1 VPTLTSN
8 IGHLL
13 WSGIVADERVESV
26 VGHLMSD
33 VMFSGW
39 GVRTLADGQPV
50 YNPIEYHNGT
60 VWPHD
65 TSLIASG
72 LARYGRRQEANRLA
86 VALLEAAGHF
96 AFRLPEAFAGYPRSM
111 TRVPVEYPSACS
123 PQAWAAG
130 APLLLIRVM
139 LGLEPTANAL
149 TVRPHLPAETN
160 RIVLRGLPGRW
171 GRTDAVAVRE

>member
-1 VPTLTSN
+1 
-8 IGHLL
+8 
-13 WSGIVADERVESV
+13 
-26 VGHLMSD
+26 
-33 VMFSGW
+33 MFSGW

-65 TSLIASG
+65 TSLIAAG

-130 APLLLIRVM
+130 APLLLMRVM

-149 TVRPHLPAETN
+149 NVRPHLPTETN